1 MAASAGSRIWAILL
15 VVGLWPILARSRGS
29 LEQTVPD
36 SVRGGAGR
44 EVELG
49 QDAVDVAV
57 NSMPAQNESG
67 GDLLVTQALRHQ
79 SEDFHLPRSQ
89 AGWMGSLTSSLA
101 SLDLYF
107 TQQRGCGLGIQD
119 RS

>member
-1 MAASAGSRIWAILL
+1 M
-15 VVGLWPILARSRGS
+15 
-29 LEQTVPD
+29 PD